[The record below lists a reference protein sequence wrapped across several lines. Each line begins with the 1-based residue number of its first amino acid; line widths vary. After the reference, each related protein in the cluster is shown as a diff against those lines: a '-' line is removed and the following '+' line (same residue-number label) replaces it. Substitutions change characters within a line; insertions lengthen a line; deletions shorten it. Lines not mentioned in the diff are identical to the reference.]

1 MTDFFDYFKGW
12 FRKAETSTPSNP
24 ALHEVIERDASYK
37 AEFEAWKESL
47 ACRRIMDWLWHQY
60 AMWVSLPNE
69 VEKSIDFLDTP
80 SSKGFAIHYSEEQVP
95 ARECR
100 FLLDFL
106 REKVLELPYRQTL
119 ADRRI
124 YMAQKEVETLERYY
138 LKPRQIRSGENRIN
152 QRFGNITIELVLRND
167 KPHQLRFRATS
178 YNDRL
183 YAEADAFK
191 ELFQGLCS

>member
-1 MTDFFDYFKGW
+1 MTDLFDYFKNW

-24 ALHEVIERDASYK
+24 ALHEVITRDEEYLGA
-37 AEFEAWKESL
+37 FEEWKTSL
-47 ACRRIMDWLWHQY
+47 ACQRLKDWLWNQY
-60 AMWVSLPNE
+60 AMWVSLPDE

-80 SSKGFAIHYSEEQVP
+80 SSKGFAIHFSHQQVP
-95 ARECR
+95 TLECR

-106 REKVLELPYRQTL
+106 REKVLALPYRQTL

-124 YMAQKEVETLERYY
+124 YMVNKDVETLERYY
-138 LKPRQIRSGENRIN
+138 LKPRQIRTGENLIN

-167 KPHQLRFRATS
+167 KPHQLRFRATA

-183 YAEADAFK
+183 FAEADAFK